1 MEITRNEGT
10 QTNQPPFK
18 YRSLEPYMAFRRLT
32 SSLNKCHRAI
42 GEGREKPVAI
52 KFLMV
57 LNNSVRKVGC

>member
-1 MEITRNEGT
+1 
-10 QTNQPPFK
+10 
-18 YRSLEPYMAFRRLT
+18 MAFRRLT

-42 GEGREKPVAI
+42 GEGREKQAAI